1 MKQDQKIYTFDLYNC
16 PFCGEAVELK
26 DYHERVEDGAFDFE
40 VIGSFLQC
48 TSCKKKTRKDVARNL
63 VYAWGSLT
71 TFKLMDVNTQLDL
84 RREMTK
90 EFGEVMLIRGA
101 DYDSTIWRINEENN
115 IRSKMR

>member
-1 MKQDQKIYTFDLYNC
+1 
-16 PFCGEAVELK
+16 
-26 DYHERVEDGAFDFE
+26 
-40 VIGSFLQC
+40 
-48 TSCKKKTRKDVARNL
+48 
-63 VYAWGSLT
+63 
-71 TFKLMDVNTQLDL
+71 MDINTQLDL